1 MPKSERQKLKL
12 LILAD
17 LLRRETDE
25 EHGITMNEILEDL
38 EREGISAERKS
49 IYDDI
54 RTLEDY
60 GMDIVSTRG
69 RAGNYRLV
77 HRRFELPELK
87 LLVDAVQSCRFL
99 SAKKSRELIHK
110 LEGLTS
116 RYEAQSLQRQVYA
129 VGRVKSMN
137 ESIYYSIDMIHAAI
151 SQDKQIAFRYFEWT
165 ADKKMRFRHNGKI
178 YRRSPYALIWDNE
191 NYYLV
196 AFDHTAEPPAV
207 RHYRVD
213 KMKDLSIVNAPRLG
227 QEMFRDFDMAEYA
240 SSRFGMFGGT
250 PQSIELRFCAHL
262 AGVVFDRFGKDVIV
276 FPEPDGSFRVHV
288 DAVVSP
294 QFMGWLAGFGAD
306 AQLLGPPDA
315 VNAYVT
321 FCENML
327 AQYK

>member
-1 MPKSERQKLKL
+1 MPKSEKQKMKL
-12 LILAD
+12 LVLAD

-25 EHGITMNEILEDL
+25 EHGISMNEILSRL
-38 EREGISAERKS
+38 ESEGIRAERKS

-69 RAGNYRLV
+69 RSGQYRLV
-77 HRRFELPELK
+77 HRAFELPELK

-99 SAKKSRELIHK
+99 SAKKSRELIRK

-116 RYEAQSLQRQVYA
+116 RHEAQSLQRQVYA
-129 VGRVKSMN
+129 AGRRKSMN

-151 SQDKQIAFRYFEWT
+151 SQDRQIAFRYFEWT
-165 ADKKMRFRHNGKI
+165 PEKKIRLRREGSF
-178 YRRSPYALIWDNE
+178 YRRSPYALIWDSE

-196 AFDHTAEPPAV
+196 AFDHTACPPGI

-213 KMKDLSIVNAPRLG
+213 KMKDLSIVRTPRLG
-227 QEMFRDFDMAEYA
+227 KELFADIDMAEYA

-250 PQSIELRFCAHL
+250 PQSVELRFASHL
-262 AGVVFDRFGKDVIV
+262 AGVVFDRFGKDITVL
-276 FPEPDGSFRVHV
+276 PCPDGSFRIHA
-288 DAVVSP
+288 DAVISP
-294 QFMGWLAGFGAD
+294 QFMGWLSGFGTD
-306 AQLLGPPDA
+306 AQLLGPPEA
-315 VNAYVT
+315 VTQYIQ
-321 FCENML
+321 FCETML